1 MTVSYESAG
10 SDAQLFPE
18 ADEAGK
24 IKPYAGRYGWIGLFL
39 LLLVSSITALVV
51 YDGVSARKAFLS
63 DQQTLARNA
72 VSSGETQL
80 LMLLNYLNSE
90 LELFALQHQA
100 GIRQLQ
106 HKADAAAEL
115 TRLKQLLS
123 KSLPDL
129 QGLALAIPRNEQLLA
144 DNPDLLDYALD
155 VKAADFVASVST
167 ARVALHATEDE
178 PNFHIMV
185 LAPGLPGG
193 VLIGLIDVMPLQRI
207 LANLAPPGHQLLI
220 HQQDPNYP
228 VSVSK
233 DDLSLHETEGSDT
246 HTFFSA
252 SIIGSNWQLSDR
264 SAPGLLKSNSYQN
277 IMQRGILLVLTLLA
291 AMMVFQLLLKR
302 HYEFLQAQE
311 ALLAA
316 NKQLRFSSLHDHLT
330 GLPNRVLLE
339 GRLQEKIANAGAD
352 DNHFLLMLVNLNEFN
367 RINKNLGYTAGD
379 EVLQQVSRRIKEM
392 LPGADMVARFEGDVF
407 AVISD
412 IRNKSQAS
420 TLARKILDALER
432 PIDVGDTPIK
442 VTASVGVALFPD
454 QGRDMQVLVWQ
465 ADSAV
470 TLAKTSGGRTV
481 VFASD
486 ADIEGLDHMALIGG
500 IKDAMRD
507 GQLHMVYQPK
517 LSLTEPDRQDFE
529 ALLRWQHKDYGALP
543 ADAYIPLIE
552 QTRHIV
558 DLTHWTIHM
567 CFATQKKMHE
577 LGAEVSIAINLS
589 ARVLD
594 EEGFPLWVEGMIK
607 YYDLSPSSVRFELT
621 ESAMMHD
628 SERAMQV
635 LLHLAAIGVGLSVD
649 DFGVGHSSLAYI
661 SRLPVDELKV
671 DKSFVQNMLDW
682 DSDRAIVKATVDL
695 AHDLGLSVV
704 AEGVETLE
712 QATMLREME
721 CDRLQ
726 GYFISYPLTAEQME
740 NWVASKKGSA
750 LQDATS

>member
-1 MTVSYESAG
+1 VSNESTR
-10 SDAQLFPE
+10 SDVPV

-24 IKPYAGRYGWIGLFL
+24 VKPYAGRYGWIGLFL
-39 LLLVSSITALVV
+39 LLLIASITALVV
-51 YDGVSARKAFLS
+51 YDGVSARRSFLS
-63 DQQTLARNA
+63 DQQILARSA
-72 VSSGETQL
+72 VSSGETQV
-80 LMLLNYLNSE
+80 LMLLNYLDSE
-90 LELFALQHQA
+90 LKLFAYQHQTS
-100 GIRQLQ
+100 IRQLQ
-106 HKADAAAEL
+106 HSADGAVEL
-115 TRLKQLLS
+115 SRLKQLLG

-129 QGLALAIPRNEQLLA
+129 QGLALAIPRDDQWLA
-144 DNPDLLDYALD
+144 DNPDLLDSALD
-155 VKAADFVASVST
+155 AEAADFVVSAGSAT
-167 ARVALHATEDE
+167 VALHATADE

-185 LAPGLPGG
+185 HTPGLPGG
-193 VLIGLIDVMPLQRI
+193 VLIGLFDVMPLQKV
-207 LANLAPPGHQLLI
+207 LANLAPPGQQLLI
-220 HQQDPNYP
+220 QQEDPDFP

-233 DDLSLHETEGSDT
+233 DELFFTADNASDM

-252 SIIGSNWQLSDR
+252 SIVGSSWQMTDS
-264 SAPGLLKSNSYQN
+264 SMPGLLKTNLYQN

-291 AMMVFQLLLKR
+291 ALLIFQLLLKR
-302 HYEFLQAQE
+302 HYEFLRAQE
-311 ALLAA
+311 ALLEA
-316 NKQLRFSSLHDHLT
+316 NKQLTFRSLHDHLT

-339 GRLQEKIANAGAD
+339 GRLQEKVANAGMGS
-352 DNHFLLMLVNLNEFN
+352 NYFLLMLVNLNEFN

-392 LPGADMVARFEGDVF
+392 LPRADMVARFEGDVF
-407 AVISD
+407 AVVSD
-412 IRNKSQAS
+412 IQNKSQAS
-420 TLARKILDALER
+420 TIARKILDALKR
-432 PIDVGDTPIK
+432 PVDVGDTPIN
-442 VTASVGVALFPD
+442 VTVSIGAALFPD
-454 QGRDMQVLVWQ
+454 QGRDMQALVWQ

-470 TLAKTSGGRTV
+470 TLAKTAGGRTV

-486 ADIEGLDHMALIGG
+486 VAAEGVDHMTLIGG

-507 GQLHMVYQPK
+507 GHLHMVYQPK

-558 DLTHWTIHM
+558 DLTHWTIHV
-567 CFATQKKMHE
+567 CFATQKKMQE
-577 LGAEVSIAINLS
+577 LGSSVSIAINLS

-594 EEGFPLWVEGMIK
+594 EEDFPLWVERMIK

-635 LLHLAAIGVGLSVD
+635 LLHLSAIGVGLSVD
-649 DFGVGHSSLAYI
+649 DFGVGQSSLAYI

-682 DSDRAIVKATVDL
+682 ESDRAIVKATVDL

-721 CDRLQ
+721 CARLP

-740 NWVASKKGSA
+740 NWVVSGKGA
-750 LQDATS
+750 AFQGAG